1 MKQQITIY
9 SCVGL
14 VVSAMAAFVYFSAS
28 TPFSIPVS
36 ESPSITSP
44 AAKLPRISTST
55 TLPETARQDSVTH
68 PSSQNNKPIVQEKI
82 IDGAVLSSNGQ
93 TFPLRQYQAALI
105 PNDPRANQSWV
116 TSSGIDKA
124 WDVPRGNANTVL
136 AVIDTG
142 FALAH
147 EEFEGRWQQN
157 SGEVGVASAEA
168 ASKFNCTDRA
178 IALDESCNLVDDDFD
193 GIVDNEFGVTT
204 LQNPSKRNCTDLAL
218 PLNRSCNLIDDDGN
232 GFIDDHTG
240 WDFYNFDN
248 SVQAGEIDPEGD
260 GTQHG
265 TYVTGVAAATGN
277 NGMGIAG
284 VDEGTKIL
292 PLQALADDGYGNTL
306 SVARAIRYATTR
318 GADVISLS
326 LGSSAPDSYTRQAVR
341 EAVAAGIIVVAAA
354 GNGGCECMVYP
365 ANYPEVLA
373 VGALNSSNVPAS
385 FSAWGSNL
393 DIMAPGTG
401 LYTTDWRAARPTNAY
416 AGGISGTSLAT
427 PIVSGMLTRMLSYQ
441 PNLSPLQAIAAITE
455 TTNRLSLSP
464 TSPHSTTLGF
474 GALNAEKS
482 SVRVRQTHTPTTSYS
497 YTAVSLGN
505 ALSIQS
511 PSEHVIPSTLYEC
524 SAPAFGTT
532 PVYEVTNSARS
543 FFTASTAEAM
553 AASEQGYSIKL
564 TTYACMLLPHDQLS
578 VPVRTINFMREF
590 KNITDKP

>member
-1 MKQQITIY
+1 
-9 SCVGL
+9 
-14 VVSAMAAFVYFSAS
+14 MAAFTYFSTH
-28 TPFSIPVS
+28 TPFSIPAGVPPVAASLVTSLPEKSTPPSAS
-36 ESPSITSP
+36 ESTI
-44 AAKLPRISTST
+44 
-55 TLPETARQDSVTH
+55 QDTVADSG
-68 PSSQNNKPIVQEKI
+68 SQKNAIIQEKI
-82 IDGAVLSSNGQ
+82 IAGSVVDLSGQ
-93 TFPLRQYQAALI
+93 TFPLRQYQTALI
-105 PNDPRANQSWV
+105 PNDPRANQAWV

-124 WDVPRGNANTVL
+124 WDAPRGSANTLL

-157 SGEVGVASAEA
+157 AGEVGVTQTEA
-168 ASKFNCTDRA
+168 NSRLNCTDRA
-178 IALDESCNLVDDDFD
+178 AALDESCNLIDDDFD
-193 GIVDNEFGVTT
+193 GIVDNESGATSI
-204 LQNPSKRNCTDLAL
+204 QNPSKRNCTDQTV

-232 GFIDDHTG
+232 GFVDDHTG
-240 WDFYNFDN
+240 WDFYSYDN

-260 GTQHG
+260 GAQHG
-265 TYVTGVAAATGN
+265 TFVTGVAAATGN
-277 NGMGIAG
+277 NGKGIAG

-306 SVARAIRYATTR
+306 SVARAIRYAATR

-354 GNGGCECMVYP
+354 GNGGCECIIYP

-385 FSAWGSNL
+385 FSAWGNNL

-427 PIVSGMLTRMLSYQ
+427 PIVSGMLTRMLSYR
-441 PNLSPLQAIAAITE
+441 PNLTPLQAIAAITE
-455 TTNRLSLSP
+455 STNRLGLPPSP
-464 TSPHSTTLGF
+464 SHSINLGF

-482 SVRVRQTHTPTTSYS
+482 SLRVRQTHTTAASYLYS
-497 YTAVSLGN
+497 AVSLGN
-505 ALSIQS
+505 SLNVQF
-511 PSEHVIPSTLYEC
+511 PSESIASSTLYEC
-524 SAPAFGTT
+524 LAPAYGTT
-532 PVYEVTNSARS
+532 PIYEVTNSARS
-543 FFTASTAEAM
+543 FFTASSAEAIT
-553 AASEQGYSIKL
+553 ASEQGYSIKL
-564 TTYACMLLPHDQLS
+564 TTYACMLLPDDQIGS
-578 VPVRTINFMREF
+578 PVRTINFMREF